1 MRGRRAEWPRER
13 ERERAEGRVAVAEV
27 RGRGERIGQSESAE

>member
-1 MRGRRAEWPRER
+1 MRGRRAEWPR